1 MMMKR
6 GSALVLVS
14 ALVAIPLIASAHSGA
29 TGVVKERMEH
39 MKAMGTS
46 MKSLA
51 KMVGG
56 QVPYDGAEVVKM
68 ADQFVNA
75 SGEAM
80 TKLFP
85 EGTNAHPSEAKPEI
99 WQKWDKFQ
107 HLANELQAQA
117 ETLKMTAGGTPMMR
131 NPQPFGGSGGKS
143 VLGGSGDVMAGGPVQ
158 MPPQMAV
165 RMNFM
170 HLSSVCKSCHTEFRE
185 KKTQ

>member
-1 MMMKR
+1 MYKS
-6 GSALVLVS
+6 GLSFLFGICLASSV
-14 ALVAIPLIASAHSGA
+14 VAHDGA
-29 TGVVKERMEH
+29 TGEVKERMDH
-39 MKAMGTS
+39 MKAMGAS

-51 KMVGG
+51 KIVNG
-56 QVPYDGAEVVKM
+56 QLAYDGAEVSKL
-68 ADQFVNA
+68 ATQFA
-75 SGEAM
+75 ETSGEAM

-85 EGTNAHPSEAKPEI
+85 EGSNGHPSEAKAEI

-117 ETLKMTAGGTPMMR
+117 ETLKMTATGMPMMR
-131 NPQPFGGSGGKS
+131 TPQPFRGGANKS

-170 HLSSVCKSCHTEFRE
+170 HLSSVCKSCHTEFRQ
-185 KKTQ
+185 KKPE